1 MNQQIINRRLT
12 LVDYEDGATSDE
24 DDEINMKKIQF
35 VHFRSEEECDEFV
48 DYIHSLNLKFSH
60 KCCSNKGC
68 GVILDDHENQD
79 INKIKKSFKK
89 NRIHKEILREDECDI
104 CYEIKPLINNCLQC
118 NHPFCI
124 DCLQKINN
132 LNCPYCRTR
141 MFPL

>member
-12 LVDYEDGATSDE
+12 LVDYDDDITSD
-24 DDEINMKKIQF
+24 DDEINNKKIQF

-48 DYIHSLNLKFSH
+48 QYIHSLNLKFSH
-60 KCCSNKGC
+60 KCCSNRGC
-68 GVILDDHENQD
+68 GVIMDDESLHIQKIEKKFK
-79 INKIKKSFKK
+79 KIKSSKQFLK
-89 NRIHKEILREDECDI
+89 EDECDI

-118 NHPFCI
+118 NHPFCR
-124 DCLQKINN
+124 DCLQKIIN